1 MLQLDDMLIRQTG
14 FELRANWS
22 LGKGQRLAIIGPSG
36 GGKSTLLA
44 AIAGFV
50 PLAGG
55 CIRVD
60 GQDIGPL
67 DPGRRPVSLLFQ
79 DHNLFAHLDVA
90 QNTGLGIRPDLRLT
104 KGDLAR
110 VAGVLA
116 RVGLSGFERRKPAEL
131 SGGQRQRVALARALL
146 RDRPLLMLDEPFAAL
161 GPALKAEMLDL
172 VAEIT
177 TETGATLLM
186 VTHDPKDAERIA
198 GLTTLVADGLATAP
212 EPTAALLANP
222 PAALR
227 QYLG

>member
-1 MLQLDDMLIRQTG
+1 MLQLDNMLIRQAG

-22 LGKGQRLAIIGPSG
+22 LEKGRRLAIIGPSG

-44 AIAGFV
+44 AIAGFL

-55 CIRVD
+55 RIRIN

-67 DPGRRPVSLLFQ
+67 DPGHRPVSLLFQ
-79 DHNLFAHLDVA
+79 DHNLFGHLDVG
-90 QNTGLGIRPDLRLT
+90 QNTGLGIRPDLKLT

-110 VAGVLA
+110 VGRVLA
-116 RVGLSGFERRKPAEL
+116 HVGLEGFERRKPAEL

-186 VTHDPKDAERIA
+186 VTHDPADAERIA
-198 GLTTLVADGLATAP
+198 GLTTLVADGHATAP
-212 EPTAALLANP
+212 ASTAALFADP

-227 QYLG
+227 HYLG